1 MKRLFYVALGA
12 TAGVLVVR
20 KLTRTAEKFT
30 PAGVSESLTG
40 ALGGLGDA
48 IRDFGADVR
57 LGMAEREDDLRTQ
70 LGLDGRH
77 DDPHLLDAAARA
89 ASEAAARQ
97 VARPGPEDRNR

>member
-1 MKRLFYVALGA
+1 MKRVFYVALGA
-12 TAGVLVVR
+12 TAGVLLVR

-30 PAGVSESLTG
+30 PAGVSQALTE

-48 IRDFGADVR
+48 LRDFGADVR
-57 LGMAEREDDLRTQ
+57 VGMAEREDDLRVQ

-77 DDPHLLDAAARA
+77 DDPDLLDAAARA

-97 VARPGPEDRNR
+97 VGRPHPEDR